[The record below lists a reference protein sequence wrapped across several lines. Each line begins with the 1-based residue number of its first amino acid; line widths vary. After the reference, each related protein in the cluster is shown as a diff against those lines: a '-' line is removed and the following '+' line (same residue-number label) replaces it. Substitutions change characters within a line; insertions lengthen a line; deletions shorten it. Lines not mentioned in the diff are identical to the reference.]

1 MYQLILFDLDGTV
14 INSIPLIL
22 ETYHHT
28 YRSLGLTLPDDE
40 TIKTGI
46 GLTLKSVVR
55 DNIPPELQTTFLER
69 FRAYNEAR
77 LETHIGLFIPVWHLL
92 TGIRALG
99 IPMGIMTSKR
109 REATLRSL
117 DQFRLTPFFRWIR
130 TADDSQAHKPS
141 PEPILQAVQQAEQ
154 DLCRSI
160 PIKQVLYIGDN
171 TMDIQSANRAGC
183 DCGVVRWSQIEPERL
198 SKAGSW
204 FWIDSVAD
212 IRRVPDETD

>member
-28 YRSLGLTLPDDE
+28 YRSLGLTPPDDE
-40 TIKTGI
+40 TLKTGI
-46 GLTLKSVVR
+46 GLTLKSIVR
-55 DNIPPELQTTFLER
+55 DNIPPELQTAFLDG
-69 FRAYNEAR
+69 FRSYNEAR

-92 TGIRALG
+92 TDIRALG

-109 REATLRSL
+109 RAATLRSL

-141 PEPILQAVQQAEQ
+141 PEPILQAVRQAEQ
-154 DLCRSI
+154 DLSRTI
-160 PIKQVLYIGDN
+160 DMRQVLYIGDN
-171 TMDIQSANRAGC
+171 TMDIQAANRAGC
-183 DCGVVRWSQIEPERL
+183 DCGVVRWSQIDPERL
-198 SKAGSW
+198 SRAGTW
-204 FWIDSVAD
+204 FWVSSSSD
-212 IRRVPDETD
+212 ISRANPETV